1 MSTSLRKSC
10 SFGLP
15 YMSFMNVY
23 LFLFFFFFF
32 WGGGGEDTLVCCL
45 FPTNSCLLY
54 MYMWFIRN
62 KRLFKLRQLD
72 IRQ

>member
-32 WGGGGEDTLVCCL
+32 LGGGGRRH
-45 FPTNSCLLY
+45 SSLLSIPNKF
-54 MYMWFIRN
+54 MFIIYVYVVY
-62 KRLFKLRQLD
+62 KE
-72 IRQ
+72 

>member
-23 LFLFFFFFF
+23 LFLFFFFVFF
-32 WGGGGEDTLVCCL
+32 LRGGGGRRH
-45 FPTNSCLLY
+45 SSLLSIPNKF
-54 MYMWFIRN
+54 MFI
-62 KRLFKLRQLD
+62 
-72 IRQ
+72 IYVYVV